1 MKQNPCVVV
10 ARVGTYVCMIVRVS
24 RVVPSIFVRAI
35 DLGGCVGQMLDA
47 LGVSRE

>member
-1 MKQNPCVVV
+1 MKQNPRVVV
-10 ARVGTYVCMIVRVS
+10 ARVGWNMCMIVRVS

>member
-1 MKQNPCVVV
+1 M
-10 ARVGTYVCMIVRVS
+10 CMIVRVS

-35 DLGGCVGQMLDA
+35 DLVGCEGQMLDA